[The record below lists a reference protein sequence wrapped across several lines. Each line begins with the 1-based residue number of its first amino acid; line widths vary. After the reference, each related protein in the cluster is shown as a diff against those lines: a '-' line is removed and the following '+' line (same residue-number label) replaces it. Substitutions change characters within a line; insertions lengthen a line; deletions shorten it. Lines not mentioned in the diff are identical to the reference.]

1 MVDFDK
7 PDVNKPMSR
16 NRSTKTPLSFKKRMM
31 RLAVSVGR
39 IYLLTC
45 AVLYWQ
51 QARFIFMPT
60 RTVEETPTDYQL
72 AYENVELSIFATH
85 LFGKRREKIHGWW
98 IPAQK
103 SNAKTILYFHGN
115 GVNIGANT
123 GQASRFHRLGFSVF
137 LFDYRGYGQS
147 EGDFPSEAAVYR
159 DAQRA
164 WVYLTQ
170 ERKIPPENIVLYGH
184 SLGGAIAINLATQH
198 PNAAGLIVQSS
209 FTSALDMARRNWW
222 TAIFPVNVLL
232 NQRFA
237 SIEKVPSLKMPTLYI
252 HGTIDQT
259 IPFKMSERLFAA
271 TRSTKHIQLV
281 KGANHNDVSAIGGAA
296 YSQTIQD
303 FVAQAERTA
312 CKDCA
317 GTQQVRQSGSAATP
331 IFR

>member
-1 MVDFDK
+1 M
-7 PDVNKPMSR
+7 
-16 NRSTKTPLSFKKRMM
+16 NRPRSPKTPISLKNRMM
-31 RLAVSVGR
+31 RLGLSLGR

-51 QARFIFMPT
+51 QGRFIFVPS
-60 RTVEETPTDYQL
+60 RTVEETPADYQL
-72 AYENVELSIFATH
+72 AFEEVWLPIPTSKKQPERL
-85 LFGKRREKIHGWW
+85 HGWW
-98 IPAQK
+98 IPAQAK
-103 SNAKTILYFHGN
+103 NAQTLLYFHGN

-123 GQASRFHRLGFSVF
+123 EQAKRFHKLGFSVF
-137 LFDYRGYGQS
+137 LFDYRGYGKS
-147 EGDFPSEAAVYR
+147 EGDFPSEAAVYV

-164 WVYLTQ
+164 WDYLTQ
-170 ERKIPPENIVLYGH
+170 ERKIAPERIVLYGH

-222 TAIFPVNVLL
+222 TAIFPVHLIL

-252 HGTIDQT
+252 HGTIDRS

-271 TRSTKHIQLV
+271 TRSPKHLQLF
-281 KGANHNDVSAIGGAA
+281 KGASHNDVAYIGGAA

-303 FVAQAERTA
+303 FVHQADKTV
-312 CKDCA
+312 CKNCSE
-317 GTQQVRQSGSAATP
+317 TQQIHQSRSTSAP
-331 IFR
+331 ILR